1 MVSSR
6 TEILIQVDLTLNT
19 KHLLFGCNSRQV
31 GVGEREAFKWILGHW
46 GDNSPIGM
54 GRGELLEEGLGSG
67 G

>member
-1 MVSSR
+1 MSSR

-19 KHLLFGCNSRQV
+19 KHLLSGCNSRQV
-31 GVGEREAFKWILGHW
+31 GVGERSVQMDPGPLGRQL
-46 GDNSPIGM
+46 PIGM